1 MTKGEHEILFEL
13 RRLGN
18 VVKASAIHVGTNT
31 EVCVVGPANAPEQ
44 WLKSV
49 ALRKLRYVMAR
60 NQQDPQTR

>member
-1 MTKGEHEILFEL
+1 MSKTEHEILFEL

-18 VVKASAIHVGTNT
+18 VVKASAIDVGTNT

-60 NQQDPQTR
+60 NQARTQSR